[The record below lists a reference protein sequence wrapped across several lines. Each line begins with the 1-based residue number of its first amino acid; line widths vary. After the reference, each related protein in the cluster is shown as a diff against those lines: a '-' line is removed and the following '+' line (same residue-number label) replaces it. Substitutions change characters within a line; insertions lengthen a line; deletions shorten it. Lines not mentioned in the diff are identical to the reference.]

1 MLKKVFSLV
10 LVVSLLFAGAGLAWA
25 AEPIK
30 VGAPLCLTGPYA
42 GDGLG
47 YWRGIKMAV
56 DELND
61 AGGLLGR
68 SLKIFKFDTQDFA
81 PERVMQAADQ
91 LVGNDKVDTIH
102 AAWAGWG
109 QDVRAYGKYNVPTF
123 VWDASIN
130 SVTVFREDPKQYSN
144 WFQLNGIELDIGLDT
159 VKLMAELP
167 YQYTN
172 KKIAVVSTDDS
183 WGLEVAA
190 GIKKGAKDLGWK
202 VVVEEVVPYGTREW
216 GPILTKIRA
225 AKPAWIHL
233 EIVSS
238 PDLITFFRQ
247 FMKEPTNSLINFGY
261 GLTLPDF
268 ISNLGAEGN
277 GLIGETITIPDPA
290 PTPQAAAWVRKFREL
305 YDAAPAA
312 GSFAVYTGVKMWAAA
327 VKAVGSVDDY
337 DAVNQ
342 YLASHKYKTLEDRE
356 IYFNKDHYIPIS
368 VWPTNH
374 IQIQDGKL
382 ETIYLNSGNPY
393 MDHKF
398 ETPPW
403 IK

>member
-144 WFQLNGIELDIGLDT
+144 WFQLNGIELDIGS
-159 VKLMAELP
+159 VS
-167 YQYTN
+167 YTH
-172 KKIAVVSTDDS
+172 
-183 WGLEVAA
+183 L
-190 GIKKGAKDLGWK
+190 
-202 VVVEEVVPYGTREW
+202 
-216 GPILTKIRA
+216 RA
-225 AKPAWIHL
+225 H
-233 EIVSS
+233 
-238 PDLITFFRQ
+238 
-247 FMKEPTNSLINFGY
+247 
-261 GLTLPDF
+261 
-268 ISNLGAEGN
+268 
-277 GLIGETITIPDPA
+277 ET
-290 PTPQAAAWVRKFREL
+290 
-305 YDAAPAA
+305 
-312 GSFAVYTGVKMWAAA
+312 
-327 VKAVGSVDDY
+327 
-337 DAVNQ
+337 
-342 YLASHKYKTLEDRE
+342 
-356 IYFNKDHYIPIS
+356 
-368 VWPTNH
+368 
-374 IQIQDGKL
+374 
-382 ETIYLNSGNPY
+382 
-393 MDHKF
+393 
-398 ETPPW
+398 
-403 IK
+403 